1 MHRSLK
7 NPPPSPIKATILNH
21 QHKSFTYLKAW
32 VGYASPHTHSF
43 ALPSHYIEL
52 VLGRHTYT
60 SIAQWRTPL
69 KLEKIDIIIII
80 KVKKEKLHQ
89 GGRNQHQHQHT
100 KDHIN
105 WKHHEGRDNNCKH
118 GKVVWFNPH
127 SLTLPYFSYP
137 NLCILLFP
145 SIPTKG
151 RELMW
156 NSQPFLTSFST
167 PK

>member
-1 MHRSLK
+1 MLRSLR
-7 NPPPSPIKATILNH
+7 NPPPSPIKVAILSH
-21 QHKSFTYLKAW
+21 QHQAFTYLKAR
-32 VGYASPHTHSF
+32 VGYASPHTQSF
-43 ALPSHYIEL
+43 ALASHYVEL
-52 VLGRHTYT
+52 VLGRHMHTL
-60 SIAQWRTPL
+60 IAQWRKPL

-105 WKHHEGRDNNCKH
+105 WKHHEGRDNNCKR
-118 GKVVWFNPH
+118 GKVVWFSPH
-127 SLTLPYFSYP
+127 YLTLPYFPYP

-151 RELMW
+151 RELM
-156 NSQPFLTSFST
+156 
-167 PK
+167 